1 MGDDVEVISILRK
14 NLGFSEL
21 SLEKLRKFHKYLLDY
36 NKKYNLIS
44 KNTEKKYGLDI
55 F

>member
-21 SLEKLRKFHKYLLDY
+21 SLEKAEK
-36 NKKYNLIS
+36 IS
-44 KNTEKKYGLDI
+44 QNICWIIIKNI
-55 F
+55 I